1 MGKKNHKKTIRSLMK
16 RIEKHQDKTREESL
30 KESPDEGIIHHWRA
44 EIAAFEKGI
53 KQAYKRLGR

>member
-16 RIEKHQDKTREESL
+16 RIEEHQDKIRQEFL
-30 KESPDEGIIHHWRA
+30 KEWPNEGMIHHWQA